1 MLASLP
7 PTTETYLNQ
16 LNQGRF
22 LIQKCDHCQNHVF
35 YPRSFCTHCSNH
47 TLSWIEPTG
56 RGVVYST
63 TTVRRKPEAGGD
75 YDVSIVELEEG
86 VRLMTQ
92 VIGVAP
98 HDVKIGM
105 SVQLKIIA
113 TDEHQCKVVFSPQ
126 GDGNVQ

>member
-1 MLASLP
+1 
-7 PTTETYLNQ
+7 
-16 LNQGRF
+16 
-22 LIQKCDHCQNHVF
+22 
-35 YPRSFCTHCSNH
+35 
-47 TLSWIEPTG
+47 
-56 RGVVYST
+56 VVYST

-126 GDGNVQ
+126 GDDNVQ